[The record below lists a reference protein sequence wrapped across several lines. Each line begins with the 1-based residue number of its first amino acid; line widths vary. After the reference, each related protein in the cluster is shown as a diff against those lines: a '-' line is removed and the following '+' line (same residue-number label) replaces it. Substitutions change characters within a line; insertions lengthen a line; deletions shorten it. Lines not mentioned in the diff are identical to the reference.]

1 TTRLFELFV
10 NEGWPCLAR
19 VREVWTGG
27 EEVPAAAF
35 ERAITT
41 YPTTLFVN
49 AYGPTEITLA
59 ATYYRAESFSGNEVP
74 IGRP

>member
-27 EEVPAAAF
+27 EEMPAEVF
-35 ERAITT
+35 ERAIAMC
-41 YPTTLFVN
+41 PTQVVHV
-49 AYGPTEITLA
+49 YGPTETTTF